1 MSTPATT
8 SSQLSALCAESP
20 DTDKPWSQQV
30 CERIAELER
39 RVQDGG
45 TLAATIV
52 INLRRGSIR
61 SDDDAALLA
70 LANRLLDERPAKG
83 TIISKQV
90 MRANPET
97 LS

>member
-8 SSQLSALCAESP
+8 SHQLSALLCAESH

-52 INLRRGSIR
+52 INLKQGSIR

-83 TIISKQV
+83 TILSK
-90 MRANPET
+90 P
-97 LS
+97 